1 MDDDVLTTDQ
11 RRRIDRRTR
20 WERRFQSVMI
30 TLCAAGVVWGV
41 QTLVSVDKN
50 QAISAS
56 RLERVEIMQSGMYTA
71 SDAKR
76 DVADMTRRIETNEKS
91 IIGLDSRLQRV
102 EARRK

>member
-30 TLCAAGVVWGV
+30 TLCAAGVMWVV

-71 SDAKR
+71 RDAKR

-91 IIGLDSRLQRV
+91 IIGIDSRLQRV

>member
-1 MDDDVLTTDQ
+1 
-11 RRRIDRRTR
+11 
-20 WERRFQSVMI
+20 
-30 TLCAAGVVWGV
+30 V

-71 SDAKR
+71 RDAKR

-91 IIGLDSRLQRV
+91 IIWIDSRLQRV

>member
-30 TLCAAGVVWGV
+30 TLCAAGVMWVV

-71 SDAKR
+71 RDAKR

>member
-71 SDAKR
+71 RDAKR
-76 DVADMTRRIETNEKS
+76 DVADMTRRIEQNEQS
-91 IIGLDSRLQRV
+91 IIGIDGRLKAV
-102 EARRK
+102 EGRRR

>member
-11 RRRIDRRTR
+11 RRHIDRRTR

-71 SDAKR
+71 RDAKR

>member
-30 TLCAAGVVWGV
+30 TLCASGVVWGV

-71 SDAKR
+71 RDAKR

>member
-11 RRRIDRRTR
+11 RRHIDRRTR

-30 TLCAAGVVWGV
+30 TLCAAGVVWVV
-41 QTLVSVDKN
+41 QTLLSVDKN

-71 SDAKR
+71 RDAKR

-91 IIGLDSRLQRV
+91 IIGIDSRLQRV

>member
-30 TLCAAGVVWGV
+30 TLCAAGVVWAV

-71 SDAKR
+71 RDAKR

>member
-11 RRRIDRRTR
+11 RRHIDRRTR

-71 SDAKR
+71 RDAKR
-76 DVADMTRRIETNEKS
+76 DVADMTRRIETNEQS
-91 IIGLDSRLQRV
+91 IIGIDSRLQRV

>member
-30 TLCAAGVVWGV
+30 TLCAAGVVWVV

-71 SDAKR
+71 RDAKR

-91 IIGLDSRLQRV
+91 IIGIDSRLQRV

>member
-1 MDDDVLTTDQ
+1 MDDDVLSTDQ

-71 SDAKR
+71 RDAKR

-91 IIGLDSRLQRV
+91 IIWIDSRLQRV

>member
-71 SDAKR
+71 RDAKR
-76 DVADMTRRIETNEKS
+76 DVADMTRRIETNEQS

>member
-1 MDDDVLTTDQ
+1 
-11 RRRIDRRTR
+11 
-20 WERRFQSVMI
+20 MI

-71 SDAKR
+71 RDAKR
-76 DVADMTRRIETNEKS
+76 DVADMTRRIETNEQS
-91 IIGLDSRLQRV
+91 IIGIDSRLQRV

>member
-11 RRRIDRRTR
+11 RRHIDRRTR

-30 TLCAAGVVWGV
+30 TLCAAGVVWVV

-71 SDAKR
+71 RDAKR

-91 IIGLDSRLQRV
+91 IIGIDSRLQRV

>member
-11 RRRIDRRTR
+11 RRHIDRRTR

-30 TLCAAGVVWGV
+30 TLCAAGVVWVV

-71 SDAKR
+71 RDAKR

>member
-30 TLCAAGVVWGV
+30 TLCAAGVVWVV

-71 SDAKR
+71 RDAKR

>member
-71 SDAKR
+71 RDAKR
-76 DVADMTRRIETNEKS
+76 DVADMTRRIETNEQS
-91 IIGLDSRLQRV
+91 IIGIDSRLQRV

>member
-71 SDAKR
+71 RDAKR

>member
-30 TLCAAGVVWGV
+30 TLCAAGVVWVV

-71 SDAKR
+71 RDAKR
-76 DVADMTRRIETNEKS
+76 DVADMTRRIETNEQS
-91 IIGLDSRLQRV
+91 IIGIDSRLQRV

>member
-30 TLCAAGVVWGV
+30 TLCAAGVVWVV

-71 SDAKR
+71 RDAKR
-76 DVADMTRRIETNEKS
+76 DVADMTRRIEQNEQS
-91 IIGLDSRLQRV
+91 IIGIDGRLKAV
-102 EARRK
+102 EGRRR

>member
-1 MDDDVLTTDQ
+1 MDDDVLNTDQ

-71 SDAKR
+71 RDAKR

>member
-11 RRRIDRRTR
+11 RRHIDRRTR

-30 TLCAAGVVWGV
+30 TICAAGVVWVV

-71 SDAKR
+71 RDAKR

>member
-1 MDDDVLTTDQ
+1 MDDDVLTADQ

-30 TLCAAGVVWGV
+30 TLCAAGVVWVV

-71 SDAKR
+71 RDAKR

>member
-30 TLCAAGVVWGV
+30 TLCAAGVVWVV

-71 SDAKR
+71 RDAKR
-76 DVADMTRRIETNEKS
+76 DVADMTRRIVTNEQS
-91 IIGLDSRLQRV
+91 IIGIDSRLQRV

>member
-71 SDAKR
+71 RDAKR

-91 IIGLDSRLQRV
+91 IIGIDSRLQRV

>member
-1 MDDDVLTTDQ
+1 MMRASDRGSVVWAS
-11 RRRIDRRTR
+11 RRTR

-71 SDAKR
+71 RDAKR

>member
-1 MDDDVLTTDQ
+1 
-11 RRRIDRRTR
+11 
-20 WERRFQSVMI
+20 MI

-71 SDAKR
+71 RDAKR

>member
-30 TLCAAGVVWGV
+30 TLCAAGVVWVV

-71 SDAKR
+71 RDAKR

-91 IIGLDSRLQRV
+91 IIWIDSRLQRV

>member
-71 SDAKR
+71 RDAKR

-91 IIGLDSRLQRV
+91 IIWIDSRLQRV

>member
-30 TLCAAGVVWGV
+30 TLCAAGVVWVV

-71 SDAKR
+71 RDAKR
-76 DVADMTRRIETNEKS
+76 DVADMTRRIETNEQS